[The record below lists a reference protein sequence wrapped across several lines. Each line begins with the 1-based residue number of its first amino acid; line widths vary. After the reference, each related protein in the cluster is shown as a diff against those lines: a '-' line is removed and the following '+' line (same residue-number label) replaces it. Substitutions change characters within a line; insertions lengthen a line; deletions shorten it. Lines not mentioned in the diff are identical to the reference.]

1 MNSLSNVDHANS
13 PDGPSSAELSLRG
26 GWKTFGL
33 LGWGFVFIV
42 CLVSFGSSMVSLHLW
57 DSLPAANLPTYFQG
71 ITQTDIP
78 VLAQFKDDV
87 RGMVFSLEIYAGLFT
102 AIRLIG
108 CLPLFI
114 LSAALALRLRSNK
127 MAMLFAIILAVM
139 GAAGNWNDP
148 LFPSA
153 TSLTPWMTIPTQVL
167 NVLLWFGLIFLYVF
181 PDGRFTPRWTGWILI
196 GLIPITI
203 ARVFDLKIF
212 LNPNTWPDLPAL
224 FPTVA
229 FVGAAFFSVLFRYQH
244 AENEVHKKQLRGYVV
259 GVLMLIGLY
268 FILFSV
274 TEIIPTV
281 TGINPFP
288 THQVGIVYAL
298 ITEALWHGSQVIFA
312 WGTARS
318 LFQEKLLG
326 K

>member
-1 MNSLSNVDHANS
+1 MNSLTDVNHANS
-13 PDGPSSAELSLRG
+13 PEGLSSPGLALRG
-26 GWKTFGL
+26 GWNTFVL
-33 LGWGFVFIV
+33 LDWVLIYTV
-42 CLVSFGSSMVSLHLW
+42 CLVSFGISMVSLHLW
-57 DSLPAANLPTYFQG
+57 DSLPATGLPAYFQG

-87 RGMVFSLEIYAGLFT
+87 RGLFFSLEFYAGLFT
-102 AIRLIG
+102 TIRLIG

-114 LSAALALRLRSNK
+114 LSAALALRLCSNK

-153 TSLTPWMTIPTQVL
+153 AYMVPWMILPTQIL
-167 NVLLWFGLIFLYVF
+167 NGLLWFGLIFLYVF

-196 GLIPITI
+196 ALIPITI
-203 ARVFDLKIF
+203 ARVFDLKMF
-212 LNPNTWPDLPAL
+212 LNPNTWPDLPSL

-244 AENEVHKKQLRGYVV
+244 AENEVRKKQLRGYVI
-259 GVLMLIGLY
+259 GVLLLIGLY
-268 FILFSV
+268 CVLFFV
-274 TEIIPTV
+274 TDIFPTV

-298 ITEALWHGSQVIFA
+298 ISEALWYGLQLVFA
-312 WGTARS
+312 LRTARS

-326 K
+326 